1 MCCLQEY
8 LQILITFRQQ
18 LVLNFSSIA
27 PASASFIIF
36 RSRLSQSF
44 PAMDETRISGQLCL
58 LQWIHFSSGRQT
70 QSSLKISCSPLSQSL
85 ASGPKKKQHVSTCLL
100 QSFIISLAWWR
111 WSRFGA
117 TWLRLHDHLRCKI
130 TGLTPRDGLNAPL
143 PLFLLC
149 RPLRCLTF
157 TADSII
163 TAVWEGIKRD
173 VACSFSH
180 LLNIQLHYTGQS
192 ERRRR
197 QLDSR
202 YPLSVKFCQNS

>member
-1 MCCLQEY
+1 MR
-8 LQILITFRQQ
+8 FV
-18 LVLNFSSIA
+18 LVGSWASYSSSIFHQA
-27 PASASFIIF
+27 DRLNHRWKSPVLLVVSF
-36 RSRLSQSF
+36 SRLRPQ
-44 PAMDETRISGQLCL
+44 
-58 LQWIHFSSGRQT
+58 
-70 QSSLKISCSPLSQSL
+70 
-85 ASGPKKKQHVSTCLL
+85 KKQHVSTCLL
-100 QSFIISLAWWR
+100 QSFIISLLWWR
-111 WSRFGA
+111 WSCCRT

-180 LLNIQLHYTGQS
+180 LLNIQLHYTGHL
-192 ERRRR
+192 ERRRKR
-197 QLDSR
+197 LDSR
-202 YPLSVKFCQNS
+202 DPLSAKSCQNSWFVAFYDIKLL